1 MTGDELETT
10 GESSR
15 PEVGGISPVSS
26 SSSPFRDGEL
36 EWRKSDPPKN
46 APGGSP
52 GTTGVATRKKA
63 TYPDFR

>member
-26 SSSPFRDGEL
+26 FSSPFRDGEL
-36 EWRKSDPPKN
+36 EWRKSDPPK
-46 APGGSP
+46 PSP
-52 GTTGVATRKKA
+52 AARRHPA

>member
-26 SSSPFRDGEL
+26 FSVPLGTENWSGENPTHQ
-36 EWRKSDPPKN
+36 KT
-46 APGGSP
+46 APGRSP
-52 GTTGVATRKKA
+52 ATSGVATRKKA